1 MGFHSLQHIRSRRST
16 CRGLCLPATFRLQGL
31 VTLLT
36 AYSLRFRAGSVSHR
50 RRSWDYPFGAF
61 FSRKVS
67 PCYHADAP
75 TCRFSRSSARRLAPT
90 GRALRAA
97 APGLSPFRESLAN
110 RRAFNTA
117 AAGCSHGLRPSRAC
131 STDLGPG
138 SRPNLL
144 SRAWS
149 VAFRRRRPAPQ
160 SIDQSAPRTT
170 PRPVASYRRRAIQ
183 PL

>member
-36 AYSLRFRAGSVSHR
+36 AYSLRLRAGSVSHR

-75 TCRFSRSSARRLAPT
+75 TCRFSRSSARRLASA

-97 APGLSPFRESLAN
+97 APGLSPFREPLAAT
-110 RRAFNTA
+110 RVISTPT
-117 AAGCSHGLRPSRAC
+117 AGCSLGFCPSKARPRKPWSGFRPTSSPALCGHAMTRAI
-131 STDLGPG
+131 D
-138 SRPNLL
+138 
-144 SRAWS
+144 
-149 VAFRRRRPAPQ
+149 RRPRV
-160 SIDQSAPRTT
+160 SISFRLFPS
-170 PRPVASYRRRAIQ
+170 ASYT
-183 PL
+183 